1 MFGPNL
7 KIKDK
12 MVGAERG
19 PRWEDQEGWGA
30 ASVLEKPLLGCGC
43 EFYVHKDYELEPSL
57 HSVLINNG
65 T

>member
-19 PRWEDQEGWGA
+19 PRWEGQEGWGA
-30 ASVLEKPLLGCGC
+30 SSVLEKSLLRFGC
-43 EFYVHKDYELEPSL
+43 EFYVHKDYQHGPSL
-57 HSVLINNG
+57 
-65 T
+65 